1 MTITA
6 MRRGGAASLLA
17 LLAAGAVQAQT
28 VSDRG
33 LSYTLYGTP
42 GLIDMPSALS
52 APDGQ
57 IAATMGRFDGQVRTT
72 FTFQLLP
79 KLSGSFRYSRIED
92 YSLPGARG
100 SVDDYF
106 DRSFDLRY
114 RFNDETEIL
123 PAFAVGLQDFLGTG
137 AYGAEYLVATKTF
150 GDKIR
155 VTGGLGWG
163 RFGSDGGFDNP
174 LGVLSSEFDE
184 RPALEFEEGGTF
196 ALDQLFR
203 GDAALFGGVEY
214 AVTDKLTLKAE
225 YSSDAYERETE
236 LGLIERDSPLNFG
249 LVYRPLPGVQL
260 GASWLY
266 GSELGLTGTFL
277 IDPGTRPFGPGLDPA
292 PSPIRIR
299 QGDARAAA
307 TWDRAKIPEA
317 TIGAT
322 LQQALAAEGVEL
334 SSIELSD
341 RAVRLRYTNT
351 RYRAEAQ
358 AMGRI
363 ARMLSL
369 GLPDSIERFT
379 LEPMQRG
386 VPLSAV
392 TLSRSDIEAFAD
404 TAGGTQALSQR
415 LVLQDAGPRD
425 GLEPLPRVDD
435 RLSYGLAPYA
445 RFTVFNN
452 DEPFQVELGAQLS
465 ARYEITDSLVASG
478 TLRQQLY
485 TNREDPE
492 LIVAEDDEPYP
503 VRRNAALY
511 ADQGTTGIRDL
522 TLAQYGRL
530 APDVY
535 GRATIGYL
543 EEMYGGLST
552 EVLWKPADSRLGLG
566 AEVNYARQRDFDLG
580 FGFQDY
586 DVVTGHASAYY
597 DFDNRFYGQVDVGRY
612 LAGDWGATFTLDR
625 EFENGWSVGGYFTLT
640 DVPFDAYGEGSFDK
654 GIRVSIPLDYVVG
667 QPTRR
672 EASTSLASLQRD
684 GGAKLRVDGRLYEV
698 VRDGHLNDLED
709 GWGRFWK

>member
-1 MTITA
+1 MTIRA

-17 LLAAGAVQAQT
+17 LLAAGAVSAQT

-42 GLIDMPSALS
+42 GLIETPSALS
-52 APDGQ
+52 AKDGQ
-57 IAATMGRFDGQVRTT
+57 IAATVGAFDGQTRTT

-79 KLSGSFRYSRIED
+79 NLSGSFRYTRIED
-92 YSLPGARG
+92 YTLPGQ
-100 SVDDYF
+100 SVRDETYF

-114 RFNDETEIL
+114 RFNDETATM
-123 PAFAVGLQDFLGTG
+123 PAVAIGLQDFLGTG
-137 AYGAEYLVATKTF
+137 AYSAEYLVATKTF
-150 GDKIR
+150 GDTLR
-155 VTGGLGWG
+155 VSAGLGWG
-163 RFGSDGGFDNP
+163 RLGSHGGFDNP
-174 LGVLSSEFDE
+174 LGVLSSDFDT
-184 RPALEFEEGGTF
+184 RPGLDFGEGGTF

-214 AVTDKLTLKAE
+214 APSETLTLKVE
-225 YSSDAYERETE
+225 YSSDAYDRESE

-249 LVYRPLPGVQL
+249 AVYRPLPGVQL

-266 GSELGLTGTFL
+266 GSEMALTGTFL
-277 IDPGTRPFGPGLDPA
+277 IDPTERPYGPGLDPA
-292 PSPIRIR
+292 PVPVRVR
-299 QGDARAAA
+299 DADARAAQS
-307 TWDRAKIPEA
+307 WDRTAIPEA
-317 TIGAT
+317 TIGAA

-334 SSIELSD
+334 SSIQLSD

-351 RYRAEAQ
+351 RYRSEAQ

-369 GLPDSIERFT
+369 GLPASIEQFT

-392 TLSRSDIEAFAD
+392 TLSRSDIENFAD
-404 TAGGTQALSQR
+404 VAGGTAALAQR
-415 LVLQDAGPRD
+415 RVLDDAGSAA
-425 GLEPLPRVDD
+425 GLAELPRIDD
-435 RLSYGLAPYA
+435 RFSWGIAPYG
-445 RFTVFNN
+445 RITVF
-452 DEPFQVELGAQLS
+452 DSDAPFQLELGAQLTAS
-465 ARYEITDSLVASG
+465 YEITDSLVASG
-478 TLRQQLY
+478 TFRQQLY

-492 LIVAEDDEPYP
+492 LVVAEEGEPHP

-511 ADQGTTGIRDL
+511 AKEGTTGIRDL
-522 TLAQYGRL
+522 TLAHYGRL

-535 GRATIGYL
+535 TRATLGYL
-543 EEMYGGLST
+543 EEMYGGAST

-566 AEVNYARQRDFDLG
+566 AEVNYAKQRDFDLG
-580 FGFQDY
+580 LGFQDY

-612 LAGDWGATFTLDR
+612 LAGDWGATFILDR

-640 DVPFDAYGEGSFDK
+640 DLPFEAFGEGSFDK

-672 EASTSLASLQRD
+672 EASSTLASLQRD
-684 GGAKLRVDGRLYEV
+684 GGARLRVDGRLYEV
-698 VRDGHLNDLED
+698 VRDGHLNDLDD

>member
-1 MTITA
+1 ME
-6 MRRGGAASLLA
+6 
-17 LLAAGAVQAQT
+17 
-28 VSDRG
+28 
-33 LSYTLYGTP
+33 Y
-42 GLIDMPSALS
+42 
-52 APDGQ
+52 
-57 IAATMGRFDGQVRTT
+57 AAT
-72 FTFQLLP
+72 
-79 KLSGSFRYSRIED
+79 
-92 YSLPGARG
+92 
-100 SVDDYF
+100 DD
-106 DRSFDLRY
+106 L
-114 RFNDETEIL
+114 T
-123 PAFAVGLQDFLGTG
+123 V
-137 AYGAEYLVATKTF
+137 K
-150 GDKIR
+150 
-155 VTGGLGWG
+155 
-163 RFGSDGGFDNP
+163 
-174 LGVLSSEFDE
+174 
-184 RPALEFEEGGTF
+184 
-196 ALDQLFR
+196 
-203 GDAALFGGVEY
+203 VEY
-214 AVTDKLTLKAE
+214 A
-225 YSSDAYERETE
+225 SDAYERETE
-236 LGLIERDSPLNFG
+236 LELIERDSSLNYG
-249 LVYRPLPGVQL
+249 VVYRPLPGVQL

-266 GSELGLTGTFL
+266 GSELAFTGTFL
-277 IDPGTRPFGPGLDPA
+277 IDPSERPFGPGLDPA

-299 QGDARAAA
+299 QGDARAAS
-307 TWDRAKIPEA
+307 TWDRGVIPEA
-317 TIGAT
+317 TIRTA

-334 SSIELSD
+334 SSIQLSD

-392 TLSRSDIEAFAD
+392 TLNRSDIETFFD
-404 TAGGTQALSQR
+404 TAGGTQALSER
-415 LVLQDAGPRD
+415 LVLTDAGPAA
-425 GLEPLPRVDD
+425 GLVDLPRVDD
-435 RLSYGLAPYA
+435 RFSYGLAPYA
-445 RFTVFNN
+445 RITVFNG
-452 DEPFQVELGAQLS
+452 DDPFQVELGAQIS
-465 ARYEITDSLVASG
+465 GRYEITDSIVASG

-485 TNREDPE
+485 TNRENPE
-492 LIVAEDDEPYP
+492 LVVAEGDEPYP

-522 TLAQYGRL
+522 TLAHYGR
-530 APDVY
+530 AMPDVY
-535 GRATIGYL
+535 TRATGGYL

-597 DFDNRFYGQVDVGRY
+597 DFDNRFYGQLDVGRY
-612 LAGDWGATFTLDR
+612 LAGDWGATVTLDR
-625 EFENGWSVGGYFTLT
+625 EFENGWAVGAYFTLT
-640 DVPFDAYGEGSFDK
+640 DVPFEAYGEGSFDK

-698 VRDGHLNDLED
+698 VRDGHLNDLDD

>member
-1 MTITA
+1 MTIRA
-6 MRRGGAASLLA
+6 MRRGGAASLAA
-17 LLAAGAVQAQT
+17 LLAAGAVNAQT

-42 GLIDMPSALS
+42 GLIEMPSALS
-52 APDGQ
+52 AKDGQ
-57 IAATMGRFDGQVRTT
+57 IAATIGNFDGQTRTT

-79 KLSGSFRYSRIED
+79 RLSGSFRYSRIED
-92 YSLPGARG
+92 YSLPGQRG
-100 SVDDYF
+100 QVDTYF

-114 RFNDETEIL
+114 RFNDETAVM
-123 PAFAVGLQDFLGTG
+123 PAFAIGLQDFLGTG

-150 GDKIR
+150 GDTLR
-155 VTGGLGWG
+155 VSAGLGWG
-163 RFGSDGGFDNP
+163 RLGSHNGFDNP
-174 LGVLSSEFDE
+174 LGVLASDFDE
-184 RPALEFEEGGTF
+184 RPDLDFEEGGTLAF
-196 ALDQLFR
+196 DQLFR
-203 GDAALFGGVEY
+203 GDAALFAGLEY
-214 AVTDKLTLKAE
+214 APTEKLTLKAE
-225 YSSDAYERETE
+225 YSSDAYDRETE
-236 LGLIERDSPLNFG
+236 LGLIDRDSPLNFG
-249 LVYRPLPGVQL
+249 AVYRPLPGVQL

-266 GSELGLTGTFL
+266 GSELALTGTFL
-277 IDPGTRPFGPGLDPA
+277 IDPTERPYGPGLDPA
-292 PSPIRIR
+292 PAPVKIR
-299 QGDARAAA
+299 QGDARAAQS
-307 TWDRAKIPEA
+307 WNRAALPEA
-317 TIGAT
+317 TIGTA

-334 SSIELSD
+334 SSIQLSD

-363 ARMLSL
+363 ARMLSI
-369 GLPDSIERFT
+369 GLPDSIESFT

-404 TAGGTQALSQR
+404 TAGGTAALSQR
-415 LVLQDAGPRD
+415 LVLDDAGPSV
-425 GLEPLPRVDD
+425 GLKPLPRVDD
-435 RLSYGLAPYA
+435 RFSWGLAPYA
-445 RFTVFNN
+445 RITVF
-452 DEPFQVELGAQLS
+452 DGDAPFQVELGAQVTAS
-465 ARYEITDSLVASG
+465 YEITDSLVASG

-492 LIVAEDDEPYP
+492 LIVAEGGEPYP

-511 ADQGTTGIRDL
+511 AKEGTTGFRDL

-530 APDVY
+530 APDVSA
-535 GRATIGYL
+535 RTTLGYL
-543 EEMYGGLST
+543 EEMYGGVST

-597 DFDNRFYGQVDVGRY
+597 DFDNRFYGQIDVGRY

-640 DVPFDAYGEGSFDK
+640 DVPFEDYGEGSFDK
-654 GIRVSIPLDYVVG
+654 GIRVTIPLDYVVG

-672 EASTSLASLQRD
+672 EASSALASLQRD

-698 VRDGHLNDLED
+698 VRDGHLNDLDD

>member
-1 MTITA
+1 MTIRA

-17 LLAAGAVQAQT
+17 LLAAGAVSAQT

-42 GLIDMPSALS
+42 GLIETPSALS
-52 APDGQ
+52 AKDGQ
-57 IAATMGRFDGQVRTT
+57 IAATVGAFDGQTRTT

-79 KLSGSFRYSRIED
+79 NLSGSFRYTRIED
-92 YSLPGARG
+92 YTLPGQ
-100 SVDDYF
+100 SVRDETYF

-114 RFNDETEIL
+114 RFNDETATM
-123 PAFAVGLQDFLGTG
+123 PAVAIGLQDFLGTG

-150 GDKIR
+150 GDALR
-155 VTGGLGWG
+155 VSAGLGWG
-163 RFGSDGGFDNP
+163 RLGSHGGFDNP
-174 LGVLSSEFDE
+174 LGVLSSDFDT
-184 RPALEFEEGGTF
+184 RPGLDFGEGGTF

-214 AVTDKLTLKAE
+214 APSETLTLKVE
-225 YSSDAYERETE
+225 YSSDAYDRESE

-249 LVYRPLPGVQL
+249 AVYRPLPGVQL

-266 GSELGLTGTFL
+266 GSELALTGTFL
-277 IDPGTRPFGPGLDPA
+277 IDPTERPYGPGLDPA
-292 PSPIRIR
+292 PVPVRIR
-299 QGDARAAA
+299 DADARAAQS
-307 TWDRAKIPEA
+307 WDRTAIPEA
-317 TIGAT
+317 TIGAA

-334 SSIELSD
+334 SSIQLSD

-351 RYRAEAQ
+351 RYRSEAQ

-369 GLPDSIERFT
+369 GLPASIEQFT

-392 TLSRSDIEAFAD
+392 TLSRSDIENFAD
-404 TAGGTQALSQR
+404 VAGGTAALAQR
-415 LVLQDAGPRD
+415 RVLDDAGSAA
-425 GLEPLPRVDD
+425 GLAELPRIDD
-435 RLSYGLAPYA
+435 RFSWGIAPYG
-445 RFTVFNN
+445 RITVF
-452 DEPFQVELGAQLS
+452 DSDAPFQLELGAQLTAS
-465 ARYEITDSLVASG
+465 YEITDSLVASG
-478 TLRQQLY
+478 TFRQQLY

-492 LIVAEDDEPYP
+492 LVVAEEGEPHP

-511 ADQGTTGIRDL
+511 AKEGTTGIRDL
-522 TLAQYGRL
+522 TLAHYGRL

-535 GRATIGYL
+535 TRATLGYL
-543 EEMYGGLST
+543 EEMYGGAST

-566 AEVNYARQRDFDLG
+566 AEVNYAKQRDFDLG
-580 FGFQDY
+580 LGFQDY

-612 LAGDWGATFTLDR
+612 LAGDWGATFILDR

-640 DVPFDAYGEGSFDK
+640 DLPFEAFGEGSFDK

-672 EASTSLASLQRD
+672 EASSTLASLQRD
-684 GGAKLRVDGRLYEV
+684 GGARLRVDGRLYEV
-698 VRDGHLNDLED
+698 VRDGHLNDLDD

>member
-1 MTITA
+1 MTIRA

-17 LLAAGAVQAQT
+17 LLATGAVHAQA

-42 GLIDMPSALS
+42 GLIEMPSALS
-52 APDGQ
+52 AKDGQ
-57 IAATMGRFDGQVRTT
+57 IAATVGGFDGQVRTT

-79 KLSGSFRYSRIED
+79 GLSGSFRYSRIDD
-92 YSLPGARG
+92 YTLPGSEG
-100 SVDDYF
+100 QIEDYF

-114 RFNDETEIL
+114 RFNDETAIL

-150 GDKIR
+150 GDKLR
-155 VTGGLGWG
+155 VTAGLGWG
-163 RFGSDGGFDNP
+163 RLGSQGGFDNP

-184 RPALEFEEGGTF
+184 RPGLDFGEGGTF
-196 ALDQLFR
+196 AVDQLFK
-203 GDAALFGGVEY
+203 GDAALFGGMEYAATDDLTVKVEY
-214 AVTDKLTLKAE
+214 A
-225 YSSDAYERETE
+225 SDAYERETE
-236 LGLIERDSPLNFG
+236 LELIERDSSLNYG
-249 LVYRPLPGVQL
+249 VVYRPLPGVQL
-260 GASWLY
+260 GVSWLY
-266 GSELGLTGTFL
+266 GSELAFTGTFL
-277 IDPGTRPFGPGLDPA
+277 IDPSERPFGPGLDPA

-299 QGDARAAA
+299 QGDARAAS
-307 TWDRAKIPEA
+307 TWDRAVIPEA
-317 TIGAT
+317 TIGTA

-334 SSIELSD
+334 SSIQLSD

-392 TLSRSDIEAFAD
+392 TLNRSDIETFFD
-404 TAGGTQALSQR
+404 TAGGTQALSER
-415 LVLQDAGPRD
+415 LVLTDAGPAA
-425 GLEPLPRVDD
+425 GLVDLPRVDD
-435 RLSYGLAPYA
+435 RFSYGLAPYA
-445 RFTVFNN
+445 RITVFNG
-452 DEPFQVELGAQLS
+452 DDPFQVELGAQIS
-465 ARYEITDSLVASG
+465 GRYEITDSIVASG
-478 TLRQQLY
+478 TLRQQFY
-485 TNREDPE
+485 TNRENPE
-492 LIVAEDDEPYP
+492 LVVAEGDEPYP

-522 TLAQYGRL
+522 TLAHYGR
-530 APDVY
+530 AMPDVY
-535 GRATIGYL
+535 TRATGGYL

-597 DFDNRFYGQVDVGRY
+597 DFDNRFYGQLDVGRY
-612 LAGDWGATFTLDR
+612 LAGDWGATVTLDR
-625 EFENGWSVGGYFTLT
+625 EFENGWAVGAYFTLT
-640 DVPFDAYGEGSFDK
+640 DVPFEAYGEGSFDK

-698 VRDGHLNDLED
+698 VRDGHLNDLDD

>member
-1 MTITA
+1 MTIRA
-6 MRRGGAASLLA
+6 MRRGGAASLVA
-17 LLAAGAVQAQT
+17 LLAAGAVDAQT

-42 GLIDMPSALS
+42 GLIEMPSALS
-52 APDGQ
+52 AKDGQ
-57 IAATMGRFDGQVRTT
+57 IAATIGGFDGQTRTT

-92 YSLPGARG
+92 YSLPGSTG
-100 SVDDYF
+100 QVDDYF

-114 RFNDETEIL
+114 RFNDETARM
-123 PAFAVGLQDFLGTG
+123 PAFAIGLQDFLGTG

-150 GDKIR
+150 GDTLR
-155 VTGGLGWG
+155 VSAGLGWG

-174 LGVLSSEFDE
+174 LGLISSEFDT
-184 RPALEFEEGGTF
+184 RPGLDFGEGGTF

-214 AVTDKLTLKAE
+214 APTEKLTLKAE

-236 LGLIERDSPLNFG
+236 LGLIERDTPLNFG
-249 LVYRPLPGVQL
+249 AVYRPLPGVQL
-260 GASWLY
+260 GASWLH
-266 GSELGLTGTFL
+266 GSELALTGTFL
-277 IDPGTRPFGPGLDPA
+277 IDPTARPYGPGLDPA
-292 PSPIRIR
+292 PVPVKIRA
-299 QGDARAAA
+299 GDARAAQ
-307 TWDRAKIPEA
+307 TWNRAALPEA
-317 TIGAT
+317 QIGTA

-334 SSIELSD
+334 SSIQLSD

-386 VPLSAV
+386 LPLSAV
-392 TLSRSDIEAFAD
+392 TLSRSDIEAFAN
-404 TAGGTQALSQR
+404 TAGGTQALEER
-415 LVLQDAGPRD
+415 RVLDDAGPAQ
-425 GLEPLPRVDD
+425 GLAPLPRVDD
-435 RLSYGLAPYA
+435 RFSWGLAPYA
-445 RFTVFNN
+445 RITVF
-452 DEPFQVELGAQLS
+452 DGDAPFQFELGAQVTAS
-465 ARYEITDSLVASG
+465 YEITDSLVASG

-492 LIVAEDDEPYP
+492 LIVAEEDEPFP

-511 ADQGTTGIRDL
+511 AKEGTTGIRDL

-530 APDVY
+530 APDVFA
-535 GRATIGYL
+535 RATVGYL
-543 EEMYGGLST
+543 EEMYGGVST
-552 EVLWKPADSRLGLG
+552 EVLWKPADSRFALG

-640 DVPFDAYGEGSFDK
+640 DVPFEAYGEGSFDK
-654 GIRVSIPLDYVVG
+654 GIRVTIPLDYVVG

-672 EASTSLASLQRD
+672 EASSSLASLQRD

>member
-1 MTITA
+1 

-17 LLAAGAVQAQT
+17 LLAAGAVSAQT

-42 GLIDMPSALS
+42 GLIETPSALS
-52 APDGQ
+52 AKDGQ
-57 IAATMGRFDGQVRTT
+57 IAATVGAFDGQTRTT

-79 KLSGSFRYSRIED
+79 NLSGSFRYTRIED
-92 YSLPGARG
+92 YTLPGQ
-100 SVDDYF
+100 SVRDETYF

-114 RFNDETEIL
+114 RFNDETATM
-123 PAFAVGLQDFLGTG
+123 PAVAIGLQDFLGTG
-137 AYGAEYLVATKTF
+137 AYSAEYLVATKTF
-150 GDKIR
+150 GDTLR
-155 VTGGLGWG
+155 VSAGLGWG
-163 RFGSDGGFDNP
+163 RLGSHGGFDNP
-174 LGVLSSEFDE
+174 LGVLSSDFDT
-184 RPALEFEEGGTF
+184 RPGLDFGEGGTF

-214 AVTDKLTLKAE
+214 APSETLTLKVE
-225 YSSDAYERETE
+225 YSSDAYDRESE

-249 LVYRPLPGVQL
+249 AVYRPLPGVQL

-266 GSELGLTGTFL
+266 GSEMALTGTFL
-277 IDPGTRPFGPGLDPA
+277 IDPTERPYGPGLDPA
-292 PSPIRIR
+292 PVPVRVR
-299 QGDARAAA
+299 DADARAAQS
-307 TWDRAKIPEA
+307 WDRTAIPEA
-317 TIGAT
+317 TIGAA

-334 SSIELSD
+334 SSIQLSD

-351 RYRAEAQ
+351 RYRSEAQ

-369 GLPDSIERFT
+369 GLPASIEQFT

-392 TLSRSDIEAFAD
+392 TLSRSDIENFAD
-404 TAGGTQALSQR
+404 VAGGTAALAQR
-415 LVLQDAGPRD
+415 RVLDDAGSAA
-425 GLEPLPRVDD
+425 GLAELPRIDD
-435 RLSYGLAPYA
+435 RFSWGIAPYG
-445 RFTVFNN
+445 RITVF
-452 DEPFQVELGAQLS
+452 DSDAPFQLELGAQLTAS
-465 ARYEITDSLVASG
+465 YEITDSLVASG
-478 TLRQQLY
+478 TFRQQLY

-492 LIVAEDDEPYP
+492 LVVAEEGEPHP

-511 ADQGTTGIRDL
+511 AKEGTTGIRDL
-522 TLAQYGRL
+522 TLAHYGRL

-535 GRATIGYL
+535 TRATLGYL
-543 EEMYGGLST
+543 EEMYGGAST

-566 AEVNYARQRDFDLG
+566 AEVNYAKQRDFDLG
-580 FGFQDY
+580 LGFQDY

-612 LAGDWGATFTLDR
+612 LAGDWGATFILDR

-640 DVPFDAYGEGSFDK
+640 DLPFEAFGEGSFDK

-672 EASTSLASLQRD
+672 EASSTLASLQRD
-684 GGAKLRVDGRLYEV
+684 GGARLRVDGRLYEV
-698 VRDGHLNDLED
+698 VRDGHLNDLDD